1 MKNILIN
8 TLIIAC
14 IYAVIAGALYLS
26 AVSANAE
33 GGYCS
38 YQEQNRGNINNIL
51 CY

>member
-1 MKNILIN
+1 MIKNILI
-8 TLIIAC
+8 IIF
-14 IYAVIAGALYLS
+14 IYAIVAGALYLS